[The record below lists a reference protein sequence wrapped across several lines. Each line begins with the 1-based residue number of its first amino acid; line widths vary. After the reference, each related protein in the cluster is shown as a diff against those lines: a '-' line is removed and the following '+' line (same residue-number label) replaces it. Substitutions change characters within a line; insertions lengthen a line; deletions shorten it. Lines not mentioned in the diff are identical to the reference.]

1 MADSHQEN
9 EDDPVIPDTNEGDS
23 NDNEDADEDLQVDL
37 DLGELDLTSQ
47 DEFILDEVDVHIQ
60 ENLED
65 ELVKEALEKGVDL
78 RQYSRQIEGDL
89 HEVENASILD
99 YIKESENIASLH
111 NQIASCDTI
120 LASMEKML
128 TSFQE
133 DLGSISSEI
142 QTLQEQ
148 SLSMNIKLK
157 NRQAIKGELSQ
168 FVGEIAIPPSMVSH
182 ICDTPVTEQAFIE
195 QLHELHHKIDFVKEQ
210 SFKGALSV
218 NDVGDELEK
227 LKSKAVHKIRDYVLQ
242 RIYQFRRPM
251 TNYQIP
257 QNALLKFRYFNE
269 FLMAHHRQ
277 VAREIR
283 DEYIDTMS
291 KIYFSYFKTYISK
304 LLKLQ
309 FEEQAD
315 RDDLMGIEDNA
326 KRGIF
331 SGRVALKNRSTI
343 FTLGSR
349 GSVLTSELEE
359 PVIVPHA
366 AQKSEK
372 KYSFESLFRSMHFAL
387 LDNSCREYLFLAD
400 FFMVQKNSARDLF
413 TAVFGKTLSLFLK
426 QMDTYLESCFDAIGI
441 FLCIHIVHRYRILMH
456 KRSVPALDKYWD
468 TVLEMSWP
476 RFTYIVELNVDSVR
490 NTDPQRLGVIDIR
503 PHYITR
509 RYAEF
514 SAAIVSLNESFPD
527 EKVNKVLAAL
537 QVEVENFILRMAAEF
552 PLRKEQLIFLI
563 NNYDMMLAVLLERT
577 SEDSKEVESFQ
588 QLLTARIQEFVE
600 EALSPAFGGMIAF
613 VKETE
618 PLLERGQGQVIR
630 PDEKRIQQLVRGF
643 ASDWKRSIE
652 NINQEIM
659 RSFSNFKNGTTILQA
674 ALTQLIQYY
683 HRFQKIL
690 SQHPFKRLPIRSELI
705 NIHHVMVEVKKHKTT
720 F

>member
-1 MADSHQEN
+1 MADGDVKNIHDSNTLE
-9 EDDPVIPDTNEGDS
+9 TNENTS
-23 NDNEDADEDLQVDL
+23 NDAEEAEEDLQVDL

-78 RQYSRQIEGDL
+78 RQYSRQIEGEL
-89 HEVENASILD
+89 HELENASILD

-120 LASMEKML
+120 LESMETML

-133 DLGSISSEI
+133 NLGSISSEI

-148 SLSMNIKLK
+148 SLSMNIRLK
-157 NRQAIKGELSQ
+157 NRQAVRGELSQ
-168 FVGEIAIPPSMVSH
+168 FVDEMVITDSMVKH
-182 ICDTPVTEQAFIE
+182 ICETPVTEQTFIE
-195 QLHELHHKIDFVKEQ
+195 QLHELHHKISFAKEQ

-218 NDVGDELEK
+218 NDVGDVLEK
-227 LKSKAVHKIRDYVLQ
+227 LKVKAVQKIRDFVLQ
-242 RIYQFRRPM
+242 KIYQFRRPM

-257 QNALLKFRYFNE
+257 QNALLKFSKTPLISVFQIPFTTVVKKFVSCRYFNE

-304 LLKLQ
+304 ILKLQ
-309 FEEQAD
+309 FEEIAD
-315 RDDLMGIEDNA
+315 RDDLMGVEDNA
-326 KRGIF
+326 KRDILSRTGVLIF
-331 SGRVALKNRSTI
+331 SAKVALKNRSTI
-343 FTLGSR
+343 FTLGNR
-349 GSVLTSELEE
+349 GNVLTTELEE

-366 AQKSEK
+366 ALKSEK

-400 FFMVQKNSARDLF
+400 FFMAQNNTAKDLF

-426 QMDTYLESCFDAIGI
+426 QMETYLESCFDAIGI
-441 FLCIHIVHRYRILMH
+441 FLCIHLVHRYRILMH
-456 KRSVPALDKYWD
+456 KRNVPALDKYWD
-468 TVLEMSWP
+468 TILEMSWP
-476 RFTYIVELNVDSVR
+476 RFTYVVELNVDSVR
-490 NTDPQRLGVIDIR
+490 STDPQRLGVIDIR
-503 PHYITR
+503 PHY
-509 RYAEF
+509 
-514 SAAIVSLNESFPD
+514 
-527 EKVNKVLAAL
+527 VNKVLAAL

-563 NNYDMMLAVLLERT
+563 NNYDMMLAVLMERT
-577 SEDSKEVESFQ
+577 SEDSKEAESFQ

-600 EALSPAFGGMIAF
+600 EVLSPAFGGMTAF

-618 PLLERGQGQVIR
+618 PLLERGQG
-630 PDEKRIQQLVRGF
+630 
-643 ASDWKRSIE
+643 
-652 NINQEIM
+652 
-659 RSFSNFKNGTTILQA
+659 QA

-705 NIHHVMVEVKKHKTT
+705 NIHHVMVEVKKHKTA

>member
-1 MADSHQEN
+1 MADGDVKNIHDSNTLE
-9 EDDPVIPDTNEGDS
+9 TNENTS
-23 NDNEDADEDLQVDL
+23 NDAEEADEDLQVDL

-78 RQYSRQIEGDL
+78 RQYSRQIEGEL

-120 LASMEKML
+120 LESMETML

-148 SLSMNIKLK
+148 SLSMNIRLK
-157 NRQAIKGELSQ
+157 NRQAVRGELSQ
-168 FVGEIAIPPSMVSH
+168 FVDEMVITDSMVKH
-182 ICDTPVTEQAFIE
+182 ICETPVTEQTFIE
-195 QLHELHHKIDFVKEQ
+195 QLHELHHKISFAKEQ

-218 NDVGDELEK
+218 NDVGDVLEK
-227 LKSKAVHKIRDYVLQ
+227 LKVKAVQKIRDFVLQ
-242 RIYQFRRPM
+242 KIYQFRRPM

-304 LLKLQ
+304 ILKLQ
-309 FEEQAD
+309 FEEIAD
-315 RDDLMGIEDNA
+315 RDDLMGVEDNA

-331 SGRVALKNRSTI
+331 SAKVALKNRSTI
-343 FTLGSR
+343 FTLGNR
-349 GSVLTSELEE
+349 GNVLTTELEE

-366 AQKSEK
+366 ALKSEK

-400 FFMVQKNSARDLF
+400 FFMAQNNTAKDLF

-426 QMDTYLESCFDAIGI
+426 QMETYLESCFDAIGI
-441 FLCIHIVHRYRILMH
+441 FLCIHLVHRYRILMH
-456 KRSVPALDKYWD
+456 KRNVPALDKYWD
-468 TVLEMSWP
+468 TILEMSWP
-476 RFTYIVELNVDSVR
+476 RFTYVVELNVDSVR
-490 NTDPQRLGVIDIR
+490 STDPLRLGVIDIR

-514 SAAIVSLNESFPD
+514 SAAIVSMNESFPD

-563 NNYDMMLAVLLERT
+563 NNYDMMLAVLMERT
-577 SEDSKEVESFQ
+577 SEDSKEAESFQ

-600 EALSPAFGGMIAF
+600 EVLSPAFGGMTAF

-630 PDEKRIQQLVRGF
+630 PDERRIQQLVRGF

-659 RSFSNFKNGTTILQA
+659 RSFSNFKNGTAILQA

-705 NIHHVMVEVKKHKTT
+705 NIHHVMVEVKKHKTA

>member
-9 EDDPVIPDTNEGDS
+9 EDDLVIPDTNEGDS

-65 ELVKEALEKGVDL
+65 ELVKEALEK
-78 RQYSRQIEGDL
+78 
-89 HEVENASILD
+89 
-99 YIKESENIASLH
+99 
-111 NQIASCDTI
+111 
-120 LASMEKML
+120 
-128 TSFQE
+128 E

-195 QLHELHHKIDFVKEQ
+195 QLHELHHKIDFAKEQ

-227 LKSKAVHKIRDYVLQ
+227 LKSK
-242 RIYQFRRPM
+242 
-251 TNYQIP
+251 
-257 QNALLKFRYFNE
+257 
-269 FLMAHHRQ
+269 
-277 VAREIR
+277 
-283 DEYIDTMS
+283 
-291 KIYFSYFKTYISK
+291 
-304 LLKLQ
+304 

-326 KRGIF
+326 KRDILF
-331 SGRVALKNRSTI
+331 QMNIVALKNRSTI

-514 SAAIVSLNESFPD
+514 CAAIVSLNESFPD